1 MSFFE
6 KKFPYNL
13 GGRQRHVETSEFCRL
28 NFIPKSALTESRW
41 TYAVKSSLNE
51 FLGKNIPELKYGSK
65 HAKRDEGSDGKA
77 FKWDGKNG
85 AMGCRFIEFMILIT
99 YSNIL
104 QNTLCALFSIS
115 LSHFRAYSYEIHFI
129 LKDHFLKKVF
139 FSLFFCLPFLWT
151 SIEKLYHNESLL
163 CWLNLSSDVI
173 WNFIIIDFLLL
184 IFAVKFLCVNFTP
197 YCP

>member
-13 GGRQRHVETSEFCRL
+13 GGRQRHVETSECCRL

-139 FSLFFCLPFLWT
+139 FLYFFVFLFLDINWKIISQWIAFMLAQSLFWCHMKFYYYRFSSSYFCG
-151 SIEKLYHNESLL
+151 
-163 CWLNLSSDVI
+163 
-173 WNFIIIDFLLL
+173 
-184 IFAVKFLCVNFTP
+184 
-197 YCP
+197 